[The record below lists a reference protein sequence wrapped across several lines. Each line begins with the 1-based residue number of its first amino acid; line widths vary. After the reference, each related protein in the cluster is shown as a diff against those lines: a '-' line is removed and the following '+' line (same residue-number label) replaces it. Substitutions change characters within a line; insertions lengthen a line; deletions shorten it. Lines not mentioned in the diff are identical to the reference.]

1 MKQKIAIL
9 GSTGSIGSSLLNII
23 NRDKN
28 NFDIVLLSANKN
40 YKKILHQA
48 RLFNVKNLLI
58 SDKRIY
64 KKLSSSI
71 KYKKINF
78 FNSFEDLEK
87 IFKSKKIDYIMSA
100 ITGVEGLDPTLKSIK
115 YTKKIA
121 IANKEAIICG
131 WNLIKKKLKKYNVEF
146 IPVDSEHFSIWFGS
160 KENSIKNIS
169 NVYLTASGGPFLNK
183 KINKLNTVNI
193 SSAIN
198 HPNWKMGKKIS
209 IDSATMMNKVF
220 EVIEARNIFEL
231 SLKKLSI
238 LIHPNSYIHAIVK
251 FNNGIIKLIAHDTT
265 MEIPIFN
272 SLYAYSKK
280 QKIFKSNRVDLNS
293 LNNLNL
299 KVVDKKRFSVV
310 KILDDLNDSSSLFE
324 TVLVTANDTY
334 VDLFLKK
341 KIKFNDISKSLLK
354 FLKFSE
360 FKKYKKI
367 YPKNVN
373 EILKLNN
380 YVRLKILSNVYKYL

>member
-1 MKQKIAIL
+1 
-9 GSTGSIGSSLLNII
+9 
-23 NRDKN
+23 
-28 NFDIVLLSANKN
+28 
-40 YKKILHQA
+40 
-48 RLFNVKNLLI
+48 
-58 SDKRIY
+58 
-64 KKLSSSI
+64 
-71 KYKKINF
+71 
-78 FNSFEDLEK
+78 
-87 IFKSKKIDYIMSA
+87 
-100 ITGVEGLDPTLKSIK
+100 
-115 YTKKIA
+115 
-121 IANKEAIICG
+121 
-131 WNLIKKKLKKYNVEF
+131 
-146 IPVDSEHFSIWFGS
+146 
-160 KENSIKNIS
+160 
-169 NVYLTASGGPFLNK
+169 
-183 KINKLNTVNI
+183 
-193 SSAIN
+193 
-198 HPNWKMGKKIS
+198 MGKKIS

-272 SLYAYSKK
+272 SLYPYSKK
-280 QKIFKSNRVDLNS
+280 QKIFKSNQVDLKL

-310 KILDDLNDSSSLFE
+310 KILDDLNDRSSLFE